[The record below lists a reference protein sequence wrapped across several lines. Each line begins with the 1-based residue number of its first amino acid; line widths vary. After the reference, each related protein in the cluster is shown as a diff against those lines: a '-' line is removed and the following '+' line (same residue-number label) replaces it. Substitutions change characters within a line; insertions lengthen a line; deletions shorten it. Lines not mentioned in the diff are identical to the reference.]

1 MTAKL
6 DIKNLKRRVIKVY
19 EGYLSGKD
27 VSKEAERI
35 YSLTLTANPILEKKM
50 NEAISVI
57 SSFTN
62 WGKELE
68 KETPIHPIPRER
80 IKKILEELRK
90 S

>member
-1 MTAKL
+1 
-6 DIKNLKRRVIKVY
+6 
-19 EGYLSGKD
+19 
-27 VSKEAERI
+27 
-35 YSLTLTANPILEKKM
+35 M